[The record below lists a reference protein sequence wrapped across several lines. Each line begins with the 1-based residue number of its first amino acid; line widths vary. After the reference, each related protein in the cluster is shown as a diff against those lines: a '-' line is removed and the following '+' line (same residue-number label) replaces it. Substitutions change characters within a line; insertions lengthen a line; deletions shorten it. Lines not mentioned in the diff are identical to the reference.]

1 MTIKFIDAAEHHRGL
16 EHQNRAWEFLQASV
30 SKEVLHEFARIYRSQ
45 KVDPAIENIP
55 QSGISLIK
63 EFEDFS
69 PTAYYDPHTGHL
81 PITIGWGS
89 TRDLDGKPFKI
100 TDRIDIARANYLFDH
115 QIKNE
120 FLPALQKIPY
130 WNEMNDEMQGALL
143 SFAYNNGADF
153 YGHPRYTTITRVLK
167 EKKWDEVPK
176 ALELYRN
183 PGSTVEAGLLRRR
196 KSEGALWKS
205 GLMKLK

>member
-1 MTIKFIDAAEHHRGL
+1 MTIKFIDAVEHHIGL

-45 KVDPAIENIP
+45 KVESIIENIP
-55 QSGISLIK
+55 QSGVSLIK

-100 TDRIDIARANYLFDH
+100 TDRIDIARANHLLDA
-115 QIKNE
+115 QLKKE
-120 FLPALQKIPY
+120 FLPALKKIPY
-130 WNEMNDEMQGALL
+130 WNEMNIEMQGALL
-143 SFAYNNGADF
+143 SFAYNLGANF
-153 YGHPRYTTITRVLK
+153 YGSSGFNTITRVLR
-167 EKKWDEVPK
+167 EKSWDEVPK
-176 ALELYRN
+176 VLELYRN
-183 PGSTVEAGLLRRR
+183 PGSTAERGLLRRR
-196 KSEGALWKS
+196 IAEGYLWMG
-205 GLMKLK
+205 GLNKIK